1 MNNKDN
7 IPVDDIHIL
16 VVDDEESIRD
26 IIQESLQYAGY
37 SCTCAEDGLKAL
49 HIMNQLSVDVVI
61 TDIQMPNMDG
71 IELTKSIKERFDS
84 DVIVMTGFVKDFTY
98 EAIIEIG
105 ASDFIQKPISMKELL
120 IRIKRVIKERAVL
133 SERNRALEALRESQK
148 KYQELSITDGLTN
161 LYNSRHFYNQLKRE
175 LERSNR
181 YQHPLTLLMLDVDDF
196 KQFNDTFGH
205 LEGDK
210 VLVGLAEVIQ
220 TSIRRIDSAYRY
232 GGEEFTVILPE
243 TAGTRGSHVAER
255 IRSEFKKEVFSPAK
269 GTTVHVSVSI
279 GIAQY
284 ISEEALKEFIKR
296 ADINMYKAKRL
307 GKDQVLFG

>member
-1 MNNKDN
+1 MNNKDA
-7 IPVDDIHIL
+7 IPVDNIHIL
-16 VVDDEESIRD
+16 IVDDEESIRD
-26 IIQESLQYAGY
+26 IIRESLQYEGY

-49 HIMNQLSVDVVI
+49 HIMDQLSVDIVI
-61 TDIQMPNMDG
+61 SDIQMPSMDG
-71 IELTKSIKERFDS
+71 IELTKSIKERFNS

-98 EAIIEIG
+98 EEIIEIG

-120 IRIKRVIKERAVL
+120 VRIKRVIKERSILA
-133 SERNRALEALRESQK
+133 ERNRALDALRESQK

-161 LYNSRHFYNQLKRE
+161 LFNSRHFYNQLKGE
-175 LERSNR
+175 IERSNR

-210 VLVGLAEVIQ
+210 VLVGLADVIQ
-220 TSIRRIDSAYRY
+220 KSIRRIDSAYRY

-243 TAGTRGSHVAER
+243 TDGVRGLHVAER
-255 IRSEFKKEVFSPAK
+255 IRSEFKKAVFSPVK
-269 GTTVHVSVSI
+269 GATVHVSVSI
-279 GIAQY
+279 GVAQY
-284 ISEEALKEFIKR
+284 ISDEVSKEFIKR

-307 GKDQVLFG
+307 GKDQVVFG

>member
-1 MNNKDN
+1 MNYKDD
-7 IPVDDIHIL
+7 ITVDDTHIL

-26 IIQESLQYAGY
+26 IIQQSLQYAGY

-49 HIMNQLSVDVVI
+49 DIMEQLSVDVVI

-98 EAIIEIG
+98 EEIIEIG

-120 IRIKRVIKERAVL
+120 IRIKRVINERAIL
-133 SERNRALEALRESQK
+133 AERNKALEALRESQK

-161 LYNSRHFYNQLKRE
+161 LFNSRHFYNQLKKE
-175 LERSNR
+175 IERSNR

-210 VLVGLAEVIQ
+210 VLVGLADVIQ
-220 TSIRRIDSAYRY
+220 NSIRRIDSAYRY

-243 TAGTRGSHVAER
+243 TDGARGLHVAER
-255 IRSEFKKEVFSPAK
+255 IRSEFKKEIFSPAK

-279 GIAQY
+279 GVAQY
-284 ISEEALKEFIKR
+284 ISDEVSKEFIKR

-307 GKDQVLFG
+307 GKDQVVFG

>member
-1 MNNKDN
+1 MNDKNH
-7 IPVDDIHIL
+7 IPGDDIHIL
-16 VVDDEESIRD
+16 VVDDEESIRN
-26 IIQESLQYAGY
+26 IIKESLQYGGY
-37 SCTCAEDGLKAL
+37 SCSCAEDGLEAL
-49 HIMNQLSVDVVI
+49 HIMDQMSVDVVI
-61 TDIQMPNMDG
+61 TDIQMPHMDG

-98 EAIIEIG
+98 EEIIEIG

-120 IRIKRVIKERAVL
+120 IRIKRVINERAIL
-133 SERNRALEALRESQK
+133 AERNKALEALRESQK

-161 LYNSRHFYNQLKRE
+161 LFNSRHFYSQLKRE
-175 LERSNR
+175 IERSNR

-210 VLVGLAEVIQ
+210 VLIGLANVIQ
-220 TSIRRIDSAYRY
+220 NSIRRIDSAYRY

-243 TAGTRGSHVAER
+243 TDGERGLHVAER

-284 ISEEALKEFIKR
+284 ISEEVLKEFIKR

>member
-49 HIMNQLSVDVVI
+49 HIMDQLSVDVVI

-243 TAGTRGSHVAER
+243 TAGARGSHVAER

>member
-49 HIMNQLSVDVVI
+49 HVMDQLSVDVVI

-243 TAGTRGSHVAER
+243 TAGARGSHVAER

>member
-1 MNNKDN
+1 MNKKDDVS
-7 IPVDDIHIL
+7 VDDIHLL
-16 VVDDEESIRD
+16 VVDDEGSIRD
-26 IIQESLQYAGY
+26 IIRESLQYEGY
-37 SCTCAEDGLKAL
+37 HCTCAEDGLEAL
-49 HIMNQLSVDVVI
+49 HIMDQLSVDVVI

-71 IELTKSIKERFDS
+71 IELTKAIKEKFDS
-84 DVIVMTGFVKDFTY
+84 DVIVMTGFVRDFTY
-98 EAIIEIG
+98 EEIIEIG
-105 ASDFIQKPISMKELL
+105 ASDFIQKPIGMKELL
-120 IRIKRVIKERAVL
+120 IRIKRVIKERAIFA
-133 SERNRALEALRESQK
+133 ERNRALDALRESQK

-161 LYNSRHFYNQLKRE
+161 LYNSRHFYQQLKNE
-175 LERSNR
+175 IERSNR

-210 VLVGLAEVIQ
+210 VLVGLADVIQ
-220 TSIRRIDSAYRY
+220 QSIRRIDSAYRY

-243 TAGTRGSHVAER
+243 TDGTRGLHVAER

-269 GTTVHVSVSI
+269 GTTVRVSVSI

-284 ISEEALKEFIKR
+284 ISEEVLKEFIKR